1 MASVFEAFPKTII
14 SNDWELGEVKNN
26 TDVGKIF
33 SSYGVK
39 SVIVDEGALGNLN
52 DSPSAE
58 SIESDT
64 LIYAKPSEMPGLNIS
79 RYIASYYWHRIS
91 DDQYFEIIEV
101 GVGKNQSRG
110 VIEHIEFR
118 IRPTE
123 VAGVNDES

>member
-1 MASVFEAFPKTII
+1 MANVFEAFPKAII

-58 SIESDT
+58 NIESDT
-64 LIYAKPSEMPGLNIS
+64 LIYAMPSEMPGLNIS
-79 RYIASYYWHRIS
+79 RYISSYYWHRIS
-91 DDQYFEIIEV
+91 DDQYYEIIEV